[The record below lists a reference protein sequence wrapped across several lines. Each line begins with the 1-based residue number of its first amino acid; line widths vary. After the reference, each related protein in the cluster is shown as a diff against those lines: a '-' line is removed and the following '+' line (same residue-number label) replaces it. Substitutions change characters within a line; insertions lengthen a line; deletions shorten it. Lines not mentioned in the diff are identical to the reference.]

1 MVGRI
6 LIFLVSTAVDFLCFL
21 LLARL
26 LMQLFRVSFANPIGE
41 FVVALTNWL
50 VRPLRRV
57 IPGIFGI
64 DLASLLPA
72 WLLQVVLLAFVAWL
86 RLPAGGFDGGLLAAL
101 FFFGLLETVKVA
113 IYVLIVA
120 LIAGAV
126 ISWVNPYSP
135 MAGPVLQ
142 LTRPLLRPVQRFVPP
157 VGNIDLSP
165 LIVIVVL
172 QVLLMILSGIGGPGG
187 TGRW

>member
-1 MVGRI
+1 MVDRI
-6 LIFLVSTAVDFLCFL
+6 LVFLVGSAADFLTFL

-26 LMQLFRVSFANPIGE
+26 LMQLFRVSFANTLGE

-64 DLASLLPA
+64 DMASLLPA
-72 WLLQVVLLAFVAWL
+72 WLLQVLLLAFVAWL
-86 RLPAGGFDGGLLAAL
+86 RLPVGSFGGGVAASL
-101 FFFGLLETVKVA
+101 FFFGLVETLKVA
-113 IYVLIVA
+113 IYVLIAA

-135 MAGPVLQ
+135 MASPVMQ

-165 LIVIVVL
+165 LIVIVLL
-172 QVLLMILSGIGGPGG
+172 QVVLMLLNGLSGP
-187 TGRW
+187 GRW

>member
-1 MVGRI
+1 MLERI
-6 LIFLVSTAVDFLCFL
+6 LDFILRTAADFLTFL

-57 IPGIFGI
+57 IPGVFGI
-64 DLASLLPA
+64 DMASLLPA
-72 WLLQVVLLAFVAWL
+72 WLVQVLLLIVLFWL
-86 RLPAGGFDGGLLAAL
+86 RSPGGAPSGGVMATLL
-101 FFFGLLETVKVA
+101 FFALIETLKVG

-120 LIAGAV
+120 LIAGALV
-126 ISWVNPYSP
+126 SWINPYSP

-142 LTRPLLRPVQRFVPP
+142 LSRPLLRPVQRVVPP

-165 LIVIVVL
+165 LIVIVLL
-172 QVLLMILSGIGGPGG
+172 QVVLIVLGEFRAL
-187 TGRW
+187 